1 MSGKLGLGRR
11 SMNAFYLTLA
21 IGAAT
26 MMSMFAAAYATKFE
40 ALGRIGSL
48 DAQQR
53 ISDGDVF

>member
-1 MSGKLGLGRR
+1 
-11 SMNAFYLTLA
+11 MNAFYLTLA